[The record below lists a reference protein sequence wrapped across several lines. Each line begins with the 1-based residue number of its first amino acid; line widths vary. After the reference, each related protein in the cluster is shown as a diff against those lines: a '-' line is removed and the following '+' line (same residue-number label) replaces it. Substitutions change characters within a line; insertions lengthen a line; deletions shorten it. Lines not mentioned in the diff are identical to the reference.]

1 MEGASTASTASASL
15 DGRSL
20 GGTDYLNLGMFGG
33 NNSTPSSSH
42 PSQQPSEVLVG
53 GTAAGGGLGVLGNGF
68 GNDSSG
74 PSGVGAPGTSFDL
87 NDFPSLGV
95 SASGSNGSNELAAAL
110 RQQHQMLAHQQML
123 QGGGATSKPSSN
135 NMYRLATISGNN
147 GNFSMATED
156 FPALSGGPPSSSG
169 AVNGSSLNASS
180 LLSGGTAVNSR
191 PGPVNGGS
199 SGMYGGSGTELEG
212 SSQLDGGAGLLG
224 GTGLAGLGGL
234 RGLQQ
239 HQPPSTP
246 VLRTPSSG
254 PSTGTIGSPA
264 ATSSGGAPNPAT
276 GSVLTGDYGL
286 LGLLSVIRMT
296 DADRNALALGSDL
309 TMLGLNLGTV
319 DNIYS
324 TFSSPWSDASKPKE
338 PHFQPPALKTGHL
351 SKFQLETLFYIFYAL
366 PKDVLQAYAAQ
377 ELYSRE
383 WRYHGELK
391 LWFKRAAP
399 SDGVANAA
407 AGTTQFIYFDINSW
421 ERRLFNGNMNQN
433 ITNGFLPEEE
443 VRVKFS
449 SS

>member
-33 NNSTPSSSH
+33 NNGAPSSNH

-74 PSGVGAPGTSFDL
+74 ASAVGAPGTSFDL
-87 NDFPSLGV
+87 SDFPSLGV
-95 SASGSNGSNELAAAL
+95 SATGTNGSNELAAAL

-123 QGGGATSKPSSN
+123 QGGGGVTSKPSSN

-156 FPALSGGPPSSSG
+156 FPALTVSGAQPSSAG
-169 AVNGSSLNASS
+169 VINGSSLNASS
-180 LLSGGTAVNSR
+180 LLSGGTNAVNSR
-191 PGPVNGGS
+191 PGPANGGS
-199 SGMYGGSGTELEG
+199 SGMYGGSTTELEG

-239 HQPPSTP
+239 HQPSSTP
-246 VLRTPSSG
+246 VLRNSSSG

-264 ATSSGGAPNPAT
+264 ATSSGGATNPAA
-276 GSVLTGDYGL
+276 GSALTGDYGL

-324 TFSSPWSDASKPKE
+324 TFSSPWSDASKSKE
-338 PHFQPPALKTGHL
+338 PHFQVRLPTT
-351 SKFQLETLFYIFYAL
+351 LE
-366 PKDVLQAYAAQ
+366 
-377 ELYSRE
+377 
-383 WRYHGELK
+383 
-391 LWFKRAAP
+391 
-399 SDGVANAA
+399 
-407 AGTTQFIYFDINSW
+407 
-421 ERRLFNGNMNQN
+421 
-433 ITNGFLPEEE
+433 
-443 VRVKFS
+443 
-449 SS
+449 